1 MSSLLTIISITAI
14 SCFTIFL
21 ISVFV
26 DYRLKK
32 WVSDVESPVS
42 APTLKAVLFLSFGLL
57 ISEFIETV
65 KILQTVLSNT
75 NVSIDVG
82 NSAVLKEI
90 TMIGAFFSIILLIYI
105 ILVVLAALMHKLI
118 RLKSPDKKSIFVT
131 VANNEFYD
139 LILFGAILLTLTLAV
154 KTGISPLLDSYIP
167 YPEVPNFR

>member
-32 WVSDVESPVS
+32 WVSEVQSPVA
-42 APTLKAVLFLSFGLL
+42 APTLKAILFIAFGLL
-57 ISEFIETV
+57 MSELIETV
-65 KILQTVLSNT
+65 QILQTVLSNT

-118 RLKSPDKKSIFVT
+118 RLKNPDQKSIFVT

-139 LILFGAILLTLTLAV
+139 LILFGAILLTLALAV
-154 KTGISPLLDSYIP
+154 KTGIGPLLDSFIP